1 MAAREDLREFLRSRR
16 ARVAPEDVGLDPG
29 PGPRRVPGLRREEL
43 ARLAGV
49 SVDYYTR
56 LEQGRDIN
64 VSTDVLQAIAEAL
77 RLAEDERNHLFDL
90 ARPTRAR
97 RRSAASPSQR
107 VRPGMLVLLE
117 SLSIPAFVVGRRS
130 DVLASNRLARSLI
143 CDFEAL
149 PLAERNH
156 ARWVF
161 LDPVAR
167 ERYLDWRVVARE
179 TVASLR
185 MDAGRHPDDP
195 QLAALIGEL
204 TMRSPDFAEWW
215 ADHDVKVLSHGTKRY
230 HHPIVGDLTISYEA
244 LPVPDAVDQTLFIY
258 TAEPGSTSEQALQLL
273 ANWALGRDATIGS
286 ERPST
291 LG

>member
-1 MAAREDLREFLRSRR
+1 MAAREELREFLRSRR
-16 ARVAPEDVGLDPG
+16 GRVAPEDVGLDPG
-29 PGPRRVPGLRREEL
+29 PGARRVPGLRREEL

-64 VSTDVLQAIAEAL
+64 VSADVLQAIATAL
-77 RLAEDERNHLFDL
+77 RLEVDERDHLFDL
-90 ARPTRAR
+90 ARPSRPR
-97 RRSAASPSQR
+97 RRSTAAPTQR
-107 VRPGMLVLLE
+107 VRPGMLVLLD
-117 SLSIPAFVVGRRS
+117 SLSTPAFVVGRRS

-149 PLAERNH
+149 PPDERNH

-167 ERYLDWRVVARE
+167 DRYLDWRVVARE

-204 TMRSPDFAEWW
+204 TMRSPEFAEWW
-215 ADHDVKVLSHGTKRY
+215 ADHDVKVLGHGTKRY
-230 HHPIVGDLTISYEA
+230 HHPVVGDLTIAYEA
-244 LPVPDAVDQTLFIY
+244 LPIPDAVDQTLFIY
-258 TAEPGSTSEQALQLL
+258 TAEPGSPSEDALQLL
-273 ANWALGRDATIGS
+273 ANWTLGQDTTTSR